1 MQLLWVFSGGGIML
15 AKRMGAAVT
24 FSFIVLGS
32 ALAWGADSEKPKADP
47 KPEHE
52 KTEPQGE
59 QPRKASVKTA
69 ASEGKRIARDIF
81 KKIPD
86 PLKDLKSPLEALRW
100 ATNLSAICPNRDP
113 KNQEPYARGLVGATG
128 GQDFTSN
135 DVFESMKSY
144 VTEQA
149 DPSRTP
155 GILELILPRED
166 LQRKAKFWH
175 LQNLPFEDAKHL
187 NVFDIEK
194 GREACD
200 TMKNVGD
207 VDLVKSRAVMARSLT
222 YWSFGNLGANAS
234 CEPITNR
241 TDEQLHSV
249 LKTACEL
256 QDQLASAD
264 KDARIKIMAALGNLS
279 SGKKFF
285 DSSGMEAANQILD
298 TEKEEDRTK
307 VIKKLLDQ
315 EQLSESPS
323 LEPLLSMLIA
333 NGYIPTKIAEEIAK
347 VRKSNE
353 STIGD
358 KEGLEKKLTDSKKA
372 SVAISDGRVAFKD
385 GNGKLFVASKD
396 YLKLSKE
403 MEEASKTGKL
413 TPELK
418 AKVFANLQEVDSKT
432 GALTAY
438 TPEKM
443 VADRQAAQAAEQAR
457 LDAEPVKPGEE
468 KQTTW
473 TGAKIQRG
481 QKLRDNWNV
490 EKIVRDPKMGKDAL
504 LVQFKHPQF
513 AEGAVYSWTAGPQ
526 AGWVFWRRQNPDQV
540 CHARPGQRFI
550 CPIAVAQR

>member
-1 MQLLWVFSGGGIML
+1 ML
-15 AKRMGAAVT
+15 PKRMGAAVT

-32 ALAWGADSEKPKADP
+32 ALAWGADSEESKTDP
-47 KPEHE
+47 KHQQE
-52 KTEPQGE
+52 KTEPKAE
-59 QPRKASVKTA
+59 QPRKASAKTA
-69 ASEGKRIARDIF
+69 ASEGTRIARNIF
-81 KKIPD
+81 NQMPD
-86 PLKDLKSPLEALRW
+86 PMKDLKSPLEALRW
-100 ATNLSAICPNRDP
+100 ATNLSGICPNRDP
-113 KNQEPYARGLVGATG
+113 KNPDPYARGLVGATSG
-128 GQDFTSN
+128 PDFSSN

-144 VTEQA
+144 VTERA

-155 GILELILPRED
+155 DLLERFIPSDALK
-166 LQRKAKFWH
+166 RKAKFWH
-175 LQNLPFEDAKHL
+175 LQNLPFENAKHL
-187 NVFDIEK
+187 SVFDIEK
-194 GREACD
+194 GKEACD

-207 VDLVKSRAVMARSLT
+207 VDLVKSKAVMARSLT
-222 YWSFGNLGANAS
+222 YWSLGNLGANAS
-234 CEPITNR
+234 CEPVTKR

-264 KDARIKIMAALGNLS
+264 KDARIKIMTALGDLS
-279 SGKKFF
+279 SGKEFF
-285 DSSGMEAANQILD
+285 GSSGMEAANQILD
-298 TEKEEDRTK
+298 AEKEEDRRK
-307 VIKKLLDQ
+307 LIKKLLDH
-315 EQLSESPS
+315 EQISESSS

-333 NGYIPTKIAEEIAK
+333 NGYIPAKIAEEIAK
-347 VRKSNE
+347 ARKSNE

-358 KEGLEKKLTDSKKA
+358 RESLERKLTDSKKA
-372 SVAISDGRVAFKD
+372 SVTISDGRVAFKD
-385 GNGKLFVASKD
+385 GSGKLFVASKD

-418 AKVFANLQEVDSKT
+418 AKVFANLQEVDPKT
-432 GALTAY
+432 GALTTY

-443 VADRQAAQAAEQAR
+443 VADRQAAQAAEQAK

-490 EKIVRDPKMGKDAL
+490 EKIVSDPKMGKDVL

-550 CPIAVAQR
+550 CPIQVANR